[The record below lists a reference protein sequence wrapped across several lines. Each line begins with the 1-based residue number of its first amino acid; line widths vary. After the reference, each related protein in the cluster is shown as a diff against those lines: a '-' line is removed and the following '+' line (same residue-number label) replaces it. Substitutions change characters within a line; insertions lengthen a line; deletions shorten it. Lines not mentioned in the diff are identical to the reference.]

1 MPEGLTGPGSSPA
14 PVSVRGQ
21 RSVALL
27 LFALVWLSCV
37 WFGSNPLNP
46 NTATRLFAAIALVER
61 GDARID
67 RYQSLTIDKAQFGNG
82 AARHYYMDKAPG
94 MTVMA
99 VPAVWAVNTVSGTRS
114 QDEVIDIANPRL
126 RTFLGIR
133 LSLAVAGSA
142 AVLTALAA
150 VLLLDLGT
158 GITGSPAAGLFAALG
173 YALGSVAWG
182 WSTTIFGHAPVAALL
197 LIATW
202 AIWRGTSG
210 ARALDRWRYPVMA
223 GLALGWVVAIEFQ
236 AALAGLAIGIWALWR
251 TRRVAGPV
259 RNRLYAAAVV
269 SAVAAFLPVLVY
281 NQIAFGTPFVL
292 GYQGVVGFQGMNEG
306 LFGLTYPK
314 PVALWEILFGLR
326 RGLVWVAPV
335 LVLGMV
341 GLARMIR
348 TPATRDIGCL
358 ALAVVITAL
367 LINASYHY
375 WDGGASVGPRHAVP
389 AIPFLAL
396 GLAPLWAS
404 FERRR
409 ARWAAIGV
417 LALSIAI
424 NLIVVSTDIFAPETL
439 LTPVWTR
446 NFGGMFLEGKLD
458 TVLNLYA
465 GWAPWFG
472 FTLYLDIA
480 VPLLG
485 LILWQT
491 RRAERGIRAR
501 DGLSRDPTVR
511 RTTET
516 A

>member
-1 MPEGLTGPGSSPA
+1 MPERLITPGSSSTIETA
-14 PVSVRGQ
+14 RGPHG
-21 RSVALL
+21 VALL

-37 WFGSNPLNP
+37 WFGSNALNP
-46 NTATRLFAAIALVER
+46 NTATRLFAAIALVEH

-99 VPAVWAVNTVSGTRS
+99 VPAVWAVNAVSGTRS

-126 RTFLGIR
+126 RAFLGVR

-142 AVLTALAA
+142 ALLTAFAA

-182 WSTTIFGHAPVAALL
+182 WSTTLFGHAPVAALL

-210 ARALDRWRYPVMA
+210 PRALGRWRYPVMA
-223 GLALGWVVAIEFQ
+223 GLALGWAAAIEFQ
-236 AALAGLAIGIWALWR
+236 AALAGLAIGVWALWR
-251 TRRVAGPV
+251 TRRTAGPV
-259 RNRLYAAAVV
+259 RNRLYAAALL
-269 SAVAAFLPVLVY
+269 SASVALLPVLAY
-281 NQIAFGTPFVL
+281 NEIAFGTPFVL

-314 PVALWEILFGLR
+314 PFALWEILFGLR
-326 RGLVWVAPV
+326 RGLFWVAPV
-335 LVLGMV
+335 LLLGVV
-341 GLARMIR
+341 GLVRLIR
-348 TPATRDIGCL
+348 TPATRDLGW
-358 ALAVVITAL
+358 LAVAVVTIAL
-367 LINASYHY
+367 LVNASYHY

-404 FERRR
+404 LERRR

-417 LALSIAI
+417 LALSSAI
-424 NLIVVSTDIFAPETL
+424 NLIVVSTDIFAPEAM

-446 NFGGMFLEGKLD
+446 NFSGMFLHGKLD

-472 FTLYLDIA
+472 FALYLDIA

-485 LILWQT
+485 LMLWQT
-491 RRAERGIRAR
+491 RRAERR
-501 DGLSRDPTVR
+501 VR
-511 RTTET
+511 VQGS